1 MSKVE
6 VRRFQK
12 CDFCHNEYEIDDK
25 NPADDKKPANEKYF
39 RTITLLNKITLPGY
53 YVECDGTTMN
63 QMVTGSIC
71 KECMQRLREKL
82 REFIDLKEM
91 AYGGEQFNWIEKE
104 K

>member
-25 NPADDKKPANEKYF
+25 NTTNEKSF
-39 RTITLLNKITLPGY
+39 STITLLNKITLPGY
-53 YVECDGTTMN
+53 YVECDGTKMN

-71 KECMQRLREKL
+71 KECTQRLREKL
-82 REFIDLKEM
+82 REFIDLKEV

-104 K
+104 

>member
-6 VRRFQK
+6 IRYFQK
-12 CDFCHNEYEIDDK
+12 CDFCHNEYAIGEEDSTNGK
-25 NPADDKKPANEKYF
+25 GASKA
-39 RTITLLNKITLPGY
+39 TLLNKITLPGY
-53 YVECDGTTMN
+53 YVDCDGTKMN

-104 K
+104 

>member
-25 NPADDKKPANEKYF
+25 NPTNEKSF
-39 RTITLLNKITLPGY
+39 STITLLNKITLPGY
-53 YVECDGTTMN
+53 YVECDGTKMN

-71 KECMQRLREKL
+71 KECTQRLREKL

-104 K
+104 

>member
-6 VRRFQK
+6 IRRFQK

-25 NPADDKKPANEKYF
+25 NLTNEKGF
-39 RTITLLNKITLPGY
+39 RTTTLLNKITLPGY
-53 YVECDGTTMN
+53 YVECDGITIN

-104 K
+104 